1 MGHMRKKPK
10 LLPNKLLAL
19 REFLKIG
26 QAEMASKLESEI
38 LVNSGRTYTIQP
50 ARTSDYETGRR
61 EPNLLV
67 LGAYARLGRV
77 HLESIV
83 DDAVTLEELR
93 SRLGHE
99 FNHALRGRKHKSIN
113 SQDTPRAGA
122 MLHKITRVPLKFDI
136 QSVITPRRS
145 HLVCRYCKSPICAV
159 LCQYCNTPLHAANG
173 DVCFLHVNNGL
184 VPCETPQVDGL
195 PNQATPDDDNA
206 TYVAYRAELITDMT
220 NCMFSY
226 TQVMHSPGELLDNL
240 LADVRHFADAYGLHF
255 EDHERRSYDLYLQN
269 KAEQA
274 RVSAK

>member
-10 LLPNKLLAL
+10 LLPNKLLTL
-19 REFLKIG
+19 REFLNIG
-26 QAEMASKLESEI
+26 QGEMASKLESEI
-38 LVNSGRTYTIQP
+38 LDNSGRNYTIQP

-67 LGAYARLGRV
+67 LAAYARLGRV

-93 SRLGHE
+93 SRLGNE
-99 FNHALRGRKHKSIN
+99 FNHALRRRKHKSVN
-113 SQDTPRAGA
+113 SPRATA
-122 MLHKITRVPLKFDI
+122 MLHKITRVPVNFDI
-136 QSVITPRRS
+136 HSVVRPRAP
-145 HLVCRYCKSPICAV
+145 HLVCRYCKSPICAA
-159 LCQYCNTPLHAANG
+159 LCRYCNTPLYAANG
-173 DVCFLHVNNGL
+173 NVCYLHANNGL

-195 PNQATPDDDNA
+195 PNRATPDDDNA
-206 TYVAYRAELITDMT
+206 TYVSYRAELITDMT

-240 LADVRHFADAYGLHF
+240 LADVRHFADAHGLPF
-255 EDHERRSYDLYLQN
+255 AEHERRSYDLYLQN
-269 KAEQA
+269 KTEQA